1 MYFLQNDESVPA
13 ATRDGFR
20 RIGLPTS
27 LAELG
32 LGGCSFD
39 ELHSASAFAC
49 RPDSDLHHLPFPVGE
64 ADLMA
69 AMVSTGAGIA
79 SASPV

>member
-1 MYFLQNDESVPA
+1 
-13 ATRDGFR
+13 
-20 RIGLPTS
+20 
-27 LAELG
+27 

-49 RPDSDLHHLPFPVGE
+49 RPNSDLHHLPFPVGE

-69 AMVSTGAGIA
+69 AMVSTSAGIA
-79 SASPV
+79 SARAV